1 MSHALS
7 RAASFESCC
16 SDSVVAGM
24 MFSFR
29 VHSFHFMGG
38 RSARPRNP
46 SMDPSLDPNQNA
58 LASFCRETPGFMLA
72 CVSSPIKLGTTDDR
86 CRVSPSVLTR
96 FLSRFH
102 EPPVGRHVVVM
113 TCGGL
118 FPR

>member
-38 RSARPRNP
+38 HSARPRSP
-46 SMDPSLDPNQNA
+46 SMDPSLDPNQNELGDTGMA
-58 LASFCRETPGFMLA
+58 TVAYAAKRLKLRTQRDRTARDVQGSGLTHRRA
-72 CVSSPIKLGTTDDR
+72 VSGPARG
-86 CRVSPSVLTR
+86 PSDVLTY
-96 FLSRFH
+96 
-102 EPPVGRHVVVM
+102 GAN
-113 TCGGL
+113 
-118 FPR
+118 